1 MIISLCG
8 NNSDTKNI
16 ITTLQKE
23 YQDKLLVINY
33 FLLSFHERINNSS
46 NQAKMTRKE
55 FLKEIEQL
63 VNKKITKIITTNK
76 NKIIILISN
85 NILEKEINQTPFFN
99 ISDLKILVTF
109 DKYSDSLDP
118 IFGHQILY
126 KKEEFD
132 YVISNDTQFDI
143 RKLVK
148 IK

>member
-99 ISDLKILVTF
+99 ISDLKILVTS